1 MEPIDACEIDVPML
15 LMRRAHRLELRRYVA
30 RHDAIGMRYPAVDSL
45 AGGDPDQLARG
56 GDNGGLRLPERIFD
70 ERSRD
75 DKTHLVGH
83 AIEAAERVEHAVAP
97 QELIG
102 GGRKF
107 IAVGTEL
114 EV

>member
-1 MEPIDACEIDVPML
+1 
-15 LMRRAHRLELRRYVA
+15 
-30 RHDAIGMRYPAVDSL
+30 MRYPAVDSL

-70 ERSRD
+70 ERMRD
-75 DKTHLVGH
+75 DKTHLVVH

-102 GGRKF
+102 GGRQLVAIGAELQF
-107 IAVGTEL
+107 RLRTMFLQIASDDAILQHSPEGDAGASWRPC
-114 EV
+114 